1 VLPKA
6 SVAASPQ
13 ALVHSQHAPTI
24 VAAGGTANPQAQQQ
38 QQPQQP
44 QQGMDYDALFDGL
57 F

>member
-1 VLPKA
+1 
-6 SVAASPQ
+6 
-13 ALVHSQHAPTI
+13 LVHSQHAPTI

-38 QQPQQP
+38 QQQPQQP